1 MATNPKG
8 LASESRS
15 ANGVNEAAI
24 LRILAPGNVVSDAE
38 LQTAMSKQLSPRWLP
53 PILRD
58 MNARGLIARVSSPVG
73 TIWRITEAGRAKLPR
88 QLETRWDNWRPLQ
101 KQRVVR
107 REGSDR
113 ALMLPSMAAGQ
124 LRPWRHPV

>member
-1 MATNPKG
+1 MATHPKG
-8 LASESRS
+8 PTSESRS

-38 LQTAMSKQLSPRWLP
+38 LQTAMSKQISPRWLP

-58 MNARGLIARVSSPVG
+58 MNARGLIVRASSPVG

-88 QLETRWDNWRPLQ
+88 QLETRRDNFQPLQ
-101 KQRVVR
+101 RDRVVR
-107 REGSDR
+107 RAGSNAFR
-113 ALMLPSMAAGQ
+113 SLPSMAAG
-124 LRPWRHPV
+124 RERAWRHPV